1 MTTVGGILIQ
11 MVMLWIGVLGI
22 IATNPVFAAIGF
34 VAVVVGL
41 VLVFQWLGWGWGF
54 GVLTLLGI
62 LTGPALLLTPIIL
75 VITLMARFKKSQD
88 SADSETTHA
97 PRPIL
102 LEPRDANRSR

>member
-1 MTTVGGILIQ
+1 MSQVVSTIIQ
-11 MVMLWIGVLGI
+11 IGMVWIGVLGI

-34 VAVVVGL
+34 VAVIVGL
-41 VLVFQWLGWGWGF
+41 VLIFQWLGWGWGI
-54 GVLTLLGI
+54 GALTLLGL

-75 VITLMARFKKSQD
+75 FITLMARWRGQGTSGP
-88 SADSETTHA
+88 ETTDA